1 MAAGTRLNWTGFL
14 ILGWML
20 GSLAMGCGMFDIR
33 APVAP
38 GTGPEVGPPRASP
51 VAPESVLF
59 NFTHAIRYQ
68 LNGLQQLGS
77 SLAETFH
84 LVLDEGDVGEIN
96 IPGIDS
102 LEKARTV
109 KAQELRSQES
119 SADSFYFAFDESEA
133 QKIEEGST
141 AYYLDI
147 PYELRILVRQGDS
160 LVVSQTISGKSDLYL
175 AELLGGQWAITRWVD
190 QRQPPNTSL
199 GRWFAEIV
207 GTSQA
212 PGAP

>member
-1 MAAGTRLNWTGFL
+1 
-14 ILGWML
+14 
-20 GSLAMGCGMFDIR
+20 
-33 APVAP
+33 
-38 GTGPEVGPPRASP
+38 

-68 LNGLQQLGS
+68 LSGVQQLEG

-84 LVLDEGDVGEIN
+84 LVLDVSDVDDIG
-96 IPGIDS
+96 IPGVDS
-102 LEKARTV
+102 LEGARTAR
-109 KAQELRSQES
+109 AQELRSTES
-119 SADSFYFAFDESEA
+119 SADSFYFAFGTATKVD
-133 QKIEEGST
+133 EGST

-160 LVVSQTISGKSDLYL
+160 LAVTQTISGTADLYL
-175 AELLGGQWAITRWVD
+175 AELTQWAITRWVD
-190 QRQPPNTSL
+190 QRQEGITSL
-199 GRWFAEIV
+199 GRWYAEIV